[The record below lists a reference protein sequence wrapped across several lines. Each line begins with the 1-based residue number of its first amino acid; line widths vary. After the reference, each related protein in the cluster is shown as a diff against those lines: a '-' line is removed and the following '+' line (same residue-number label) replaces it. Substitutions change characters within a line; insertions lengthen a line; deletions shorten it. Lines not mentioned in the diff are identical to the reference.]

1 MAVIIGSARSD
12 ERGKITGGAAGD
24 QNKGKEVSTQNWY
37 KHSKGWV
44 VIRAKDAAVREKI
57 AVAMQ
62 AACDNNNIGYDQTNR
77 NGLFNNV
84 KNKGFDPA
92 KCTVKT
98 ETDCSATVRVC
109 VHYAGIKCND
119 FTTLNEASVLKATG
133 KFEVITAASVCNYS
147 TNLMRGDIL
156 CTKTKGH
163 TVVVLT
169 NGANIKPE
177 PAKPTNPGT
186 VTIPNNKKIE
196 IAQPT
201 LKKGSKGQ
209 QVKYLQHDLNYAMG
223 SKLVVDGEFGTATF
237 NTLKSFQKKY
247 GLTQDGIYGQN
258 SYKKMKDVFG
268 V

>member
-62 AACDNNNIGYDQTNR
+62 AACNNNNIGYDQTNR

-119 FTTLNEASVLKATG
+119 FTTLNEASVLKSTG
-133 KFEVITAASVCNYS
+133 KFEVITTASVCGS
-147 TNLMRGDIL
+147 SANLMRGDIL

-163 TVVVLT
+163 TVVVLS

-177 PAKPTNPGT
+177 SAKPTNSGT

-209 QVKYLQHDLNYAMG
+209 QVKNLQKYLNWFGAYGLE
-223 SKLVVDGEFGTATF
+223 VDGDFGTKTQKAV
-237 NTLKSFQKKY
+237 KDFQKRT
-247 GLTQDGIYGQN
+247 GLAVDGIFGKN
-258 SYKKMKDVFG
+258 SLAMAKEMKK
-268 V
+268 